1 VTRCPACKRKFPSH
15 VVTKAFVDGQYK
27 LMCPLCYAEKIRQM
41 TGADWKPKGEIASDM
56 LEEAKELY
64 PGG

>member
-1 VTRCPACKRKFPSH
+1 
-15 VVTKAFVDGQYK
+15 
-27 LMCPLCYAEKIRQM
+27 LCYAEKIRQM

-56 LEEAKELY
+56 LEEDKELY